1 MRQPS
6 EFSRP
11 KMRVCCYSVS
21 EGSDSL
27 ANNDPIFQMP
37 EQPADRT
44 KELVLLM
51 TQHQRR
57 IFSYIYTLVP
67 DRHSAEDIL
76 QETSLVICE
85 KFSDFRTGTDFA
97 AWACQI
103 AWWQV
108 RAARTK
114 FARSKVIFDE
124 KVLEAVAATAAELAP
139 EQSARQE
146 ALSHCLQK
154 LNPRDRDLLMTRY
167 ESGVEEAAKRTGRS
181 LVAAYKALTRLR
193 KLLHDCVTNALSSEA
208 AA

>member
-1 MRQPS
+1 
-6 EFSRP
+6 
-11 KMRVCCYSVS
+11 
-21 EGSDSL
+21 
-27 ANNDPIFQMP
+27 MP

-124 KVLEAVAATAAELAP
+124 KVLESVAATAAELAP
-139 EQSARQE
+139 EQTARHE
-146 ALSHCLQK
+146 ALTRCLQK
-154 LNPRDRDLLMTRY
+154 LNPRDRELLMTRY

-193 KLLHDCVTNALSSEA
+193 KLLHDCVTNALTTEA
-208 AA
+208 TA